1 MSRRI
6 KERVWDRP
14 SQCLP
19 QELNVKVLRLKS
31 RVFPFKTQGPSFMVY
46 TVYLMGASD
55 NKIQLCELRGQKRQS
70 ENNFNNMVDSARDST
85 KGVSALKERKMGNAN
100 CGCLN
105 LSQRALALHNTW
117 LTVHDSMVL
126 AFKDT
131 FFCHSSPICYMHTYI
146 HLIINTSRIIWTK
159 ICVL

>member
-1 MSRRI
+1 
-6 KERVWDRP
+6 
-14 SQCLP
+14 
-19 QELNVKVLRLKS
+19 
-31 RVFPFKTQGPSFMVY
+31 
-46 TVYLMGASD
+46 
-55 NKIQLCELRGQKRQS
+55 
-70 ENNFNNMVDSARDST
+70 MVDSARDST

-159 ICVL
+159 ICVLWFTVPFRNVKGNFDYIPCLPYPLNLELAPMCPESPLYPDCRLLSPLAPLWISLYCMWVLRH

>member
-1 MSRRI
+1 MVGGPSPSGDLENLVPSTSRFCHVQYVISKVPRSSASNWKRERRFERGRLCARPGNGRLLCHSCSTGWSSVTWLSNCERPREGVSRRI

-55 NKIQLCELRGQKRQS
+55 NKIQLCELRGQKR
-70 ENNFNNMVDSARDST
+70 
-85 KGVSALKERKMGNAN
+85 
-100 CGCLN
+100 
-105 LSQRALALHNTW
+105 
-117 LTVHDSMVL
+117 
-126 AFKDT
+126 
-131 FFCHSSPICYMHTYI
+131 
-146 HLIINTSRIIWTK
+146 
-159 ICVL
+159 